1 MKNAYQIILCFA
13 LWTASSLSL
22 LAQNNQP
29 LSVQLKH
36 VTVFRDKAQITSS
49 ATASLPEGVTQ
60 LQMEGLPA
68 QIDKQSINVTAKGN
82 IIILGVKHQV
92 NYTRPQKKSVRL
104 IQLEDSL
111 TLYTSRLERYTYT
124 KDVLTKEQQMLMSN
138 QAIGGTQTGV
148 SVEKLK
154 QMADFFRTRL
164 TEINEK
170 LMENE
175 RNLREAQTQ
184 VSRIQNQLNEL
195 TNKRNQPS
203 SEIIVSVSA
212 KNNNTPAELELDY
225 IVPNAGWVPVYDLR
239 ASEGKNQVQLSYKA
253 NVFQRTGVDWNNTRI
268 TLSTANP
275 SQGGTQPT
283 LNPMFVS
290 LYQPQPVYD
299 ATNARKRQDKAA
311 AAPSV
316 QDALQGQTPGIA
328 IEESETLAE
337 YVQVAETGLSV
348 EFDIALPYTIIS
360 GGSPQ
365 LVDIQAYE
373 LPASYSYLAVPKLD
387 GDAFLTALV
396 SGWEKY
402 NLISGNANIY
412 FGGTFVGE
420 SFLDASQTGDTLRL
434 SLGRDKKVLI
444 KREKINEF
452 SSKKTIGSNVRET
465 LTYRITLRNTKKETV
480 RLTLQDQIPVSTD
493 SQIEVEL
500 QEAKNAAFTKETG
513 KLSWELTLAPA
524 QSQTID
530 IRYMVKYPKD
540 KQITGIQ

>member
-1 MKNAYQIILCFA
+1 MKNAYQVILYFS

-29 LSVQLKH
+29 ISAQLKH

-60 LQMEGLPA
+60 LQIEGLPA

-170 LMENE
+170 LIENE

-184 VSRIQNQLNEL
+184 VARMQNQLNEL

-225 IVPNAGWVPVYDLR
+225 IVPNAGWVPVYDIR

-283 LNPMFVS
+283 LNPMFAS
-290 LYQPQPVYD
+290 LYQPEIMYG
-299 ATNARKRQDKAA
+299 ASNARKKYKAG
-311 AAPSV
+311 AAPSIA
-316 QDALQGQTPGIA
+316 DDLQGRVPGVA
-328 IEESETLAE
+328 VEESETVAD
-337 YVQVAETGLSV
+337 YTQVQETGLSV

-365 LVDIQAYE
+365 LVDIQAHE

-420 SFLDASQTGDTLRL
+420 SFLDARQTGDTLRL
-434 SLGRDKKVLI
+434 SLGRDKKLLI

-452 SSKKTIGSNVRET
+452 SSKKTIGSSGKHL
-465 LTYRITLRNTKKETV
+465 LTALLCAIPKK
-480 RLTLQDQIPVSTD
+480 
-493 SQIEVEL
+493 
-500 QEAKNAAFTKETG
+500 N
-513 KLSWELTLAPA
+513 LS
-524 QSQTID
+524 
-530 IRYMVKYPKD
+530 V
-540 KQITGIQ
+540 

>member
-1 MKNAYQIILCFA
+1 MKNAYQIIPCIL
-13 LWTASSLSL
+13 LWTIYFIPAH
-22 LAQNNQP
+22 AQNSQL
-29 LSVQLKH
+29 LSAPVRH

-49 ATASLPEGVTQ
+49 VTASLPEGITQ
-60 LQMEGLPA
+60 LLIEGLPA
-68 QIDKQSINVTAKGN
+68 QIDKQSINVRAKGN
-82 IIILGVKHQV
+82 IIILAVKHQV
-92 NYTRPQKKSVRL
+92 NYTRPQSKSGRL

-111 TLYTSRLERYTYT
+111 TFYTSRMERYTYT

-154 QMADFFRTRL
+154 QMADFFRNRL

-175 RNLREAQTQ
+175 RNLRLTQTQ
-184 VSRIQNQLNEL
+184 VSRLQSQLNEFN
-195 TNKRNQPS
+195 TKRNQPS

-212 KNNNTPAELELDY
+212 KTNTQAELELDY
-225 IVPNAGWVPVYDLR
+225 IVANAGWAPVYDLR
-239 ASEGKNQVQLSYKA
+239 ASEGKSQVQLSYKA
-253 NVFQRTGVDWNNTRI
+253 NVFQRTGVDWNNTKI

-275 SQGGTQPT
+275 SQGGTQPV
-283 LNPMFVS
+283 LNPMFVDLADPTPLQQS
-290 LYQPQPVYD
+290 ANSRSKKDRLSPMSAPEVMYD
-299 ATNARKRQDKAA
+299 KVD
-311 AAPSV
+311 
-316 QDALQGQTPGIA
+316 GIA
-328 IEESETLAE
+328 IEESETVAD
-337 YVQVAETGLSV
+337 YTQVAETSLSV
-348 EFDIALPYTIIS
+348 SFDIALPYTIIS

-365 LVDIQAYE
+365 LVDIQTYD
-373 LPASYSYLAVPKLD
+373 LPATYSYLAVPKLD
-387 GDAFLTALV
+387 SDAFLTALV

-402 NLISGNANIY
+402 NLISGNVNIY

-420 SFLDASQTGDTLRL
+420 SFLDARQTSDTLRL
-434 SLGRDKKVLI
+434 SLGRDKKVFI

-465 LTYRITLRNTKKETV
+465 LTYRITLRNTKKEPI

-500 QEAKNAAFTKETG
+500 QEAKNAAFNKETG
-513 KLSWELTLAPA
+513 MLSWELSLAPA

-530 IRYMVKYPKD
+530 IKYTVKYPKD